1 MDDRTLVRGIA
12 VMVNDA
18 LSGYI
23 ETHNEVFKMS
33 AKRLVP
39 IPGVFEAIDF
49 KAHVEKLVGIEDTL
63 SRAGATTAWVLDGS
77 KDATIRKVLG
87 NLQKYAAGLLE
98 AIRQFRHISEKLYR
112 KSQDPG
118 TYTWGT
124 YQKDLDAYENAVK
137 HYTEIGVELN
147 AAYREI
153 R

>member
-118 TYTWGT
+118 TYTWST